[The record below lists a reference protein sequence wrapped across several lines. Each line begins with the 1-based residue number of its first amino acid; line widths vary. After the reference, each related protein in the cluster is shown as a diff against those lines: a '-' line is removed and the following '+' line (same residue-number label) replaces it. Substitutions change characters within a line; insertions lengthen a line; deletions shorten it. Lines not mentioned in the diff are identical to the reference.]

1 MVMGANDGIVSTAA
15 LVLGMAAAGTSRG
28 TIITAG
34 VAGLVAGALS
44 MAAGEYVSVASQ
56 RDAEEADLERERRE
70 LEAHPGEEL
79 DELAQIYEGRGL
91 TPELARRVAVE
102 LSAHDPLA
110 SHARDE
116 IGIDEARRARPFQA
130 AVTSAA
136 AFAIGAAIPVV
147 AVGVGQS
154 DGARIAITAA
164 ASMIALAGLG
174 LLGARLG
181 GARPVPATLRVLA
194 WGAAAMALTFA
205 IGALVGEVAL

>member
-15 LVLGMAAAGTSRG
+15 LVLGMAAAGPSRG
-28 TIITAG
+28 TIVTAG

-56 RDAEEADLERERRE
+56 RDAEEADLERERHE

-91 TPELARRVAVE
+91 TPALARRVAVE
-102 LSAHDPLA
+102 LSEHDRLA

-130 AVTSAA
+130 AATSSV
-136 AFAIGAAIPVV
+136 AFAVGAAIPVV
-147 AVGVGQS
+147 AVSVVRGEGV
-154 DGARIAITAA
+154 RIATTVAV
-164 ASMIALAGLG
+164 SMLALAVLG

-181 GARPVPATLRVLA
+181 GARPVPAALRVLA